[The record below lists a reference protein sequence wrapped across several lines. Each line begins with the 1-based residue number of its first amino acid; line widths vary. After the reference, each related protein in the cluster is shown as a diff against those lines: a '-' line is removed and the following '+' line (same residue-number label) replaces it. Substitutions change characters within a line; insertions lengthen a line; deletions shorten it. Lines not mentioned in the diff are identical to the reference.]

1 MVITRSLVA
10 VLAGL
15 LLGGCASLG
24 APAAGERGIVVLGTG
39 RVTLRPDTG
48 VIDVGVEARA
58 PRLADATAEVDR
70 AMREVVARVKALGVA
85 DADVRTTLYTVDPIA
100 EPRQPGQP
108 GDTGLRIVGYRV
120 SNVAQVRSRQVDGL
134 GRIVDA
140 AVAAGANVV
149 RNIRFTID
157 DPTTAQAEARAL
169 AVRDA
174 GVRAGQIAAAAGVRL
189 GRLLSATESTAA
201 PPMARMAMTTMAGP
215 VEPGQLEVTVSVET
229 RYAIEP

>member
-1 MVITRSLVA
+1 MVISRSLLA

-15 LLGGCASLG
+15 LLSGCASLG
-24 APAAGERGIVVLGTG
+24 PPPAGERGIVVVGTG
-39 RVTLRPDTG
+39 HVALRPDTG

-85 DADVRTTLYTVDPIA
+85 DTDVRTTLYTVDPIA

-108 GDTGLRIVGYRV
+108 GDTGVRIVGYRV
-120 SNVAQVRSRQVDGL
+120 ANVAQVRSRQVDGL

-149 RNIRFTID
+149 RNIHFTID
-157 DPTTAQAEARAL
+157 DPSTAQAEARAL

-189 GRLLSATESTAA
+189 GRLLSATESAA
-201 PPMARMAMTTMAGP
+201 AQPMARMVMTTMAGP
-215 VEPGQLEVTVSVET
+215 VEPGQLEVTVSVEA